1 MNRNS
6 RSNAVPVTPS
16 AESESAEVDAI
27 EGHQLDAEGSDTTS
41 PPAITPQWQYW
52 TPGPLTGVDI
62 AWALIDPRRFAVR
75 LYYSLAGGSGPNDSN
90 EFASSL
96 IVDTALGPDQ
106 TEVPFSVF
114 EPNDLRPF
122 LSGSFDY
129 DPPRKTGDGTLTLRR
144 LSYPGGAVENH
155 VLYTDPVS

>member
-6 RSNAVPVTPS
+6 RSNAAAGTPP
-16 AESESAEVDAI
+16 AESESAEVDTV
-27 EGHQLDAEGSDTTS
+27 EHPQLDTEAADPA
-41 PPAITPQWQYW
+41 PPTAITPQWQYW
-52 TPGPLTGVDI
+52 TPGPLTGVDV
-62 AWALIDPRRFAVR
+62 AWALVDTRRFAVR
-75 LYYSLAGGSGPNDSN
+75 LYYSVAGSSGPDDSN

-129 DPPRKTGDGTLTLRR
+129 VPPSKTSDGTLTLRR

-155 VLYTDPVS
+155 VLYTEPVI

>member
-6 RSNAVPVTPS
+6 KSNATPVTPPIETES
-16 AESESAEVDAI
+16 TEVEVAEDNSPDT
-27 EGHQLDAEGSDTTS
+27 EGRDTT
-41 PPAITPQWQYW
+41 PPPTITPEWQYW
-52 TPGPLTGVDI
+52 TPGPLTGVDV
-62 AWALIDPRRFAVR
+62 AWALVDTRRFAVR
-75 LYYSLAGGSGPNDSN
+75 LYYSAAGSSGPNDSN

-129 DPPRKTGDGTLTLRR
+129 DPPIPLGDGTLTLRR
-144 LSYPGGAVENH
+144 LAYPGGSVENH
-155 VLYTDPVS
+155 ILSTDSAT